1 MSWLS
6 DPALRHLREVA
17 DWPDLSHTRYQVEEK
32 IARGGMGTVYRARD
46 EELDRDVALKVLSLP
61 PDSGD
66 YAERMLKEARILAG
80 LEHPGVVPVHDVG
93 RLQDGRVYYTMKLVR
108 GQRLDERVSADPSV
122 AELLRIFARICEA
135 VAFAHSHGVIHRD
148 LKPANVMVGRFGEV
162 LVMDWGVAKLRSD
175 LDRRI
180 AVGETGLDSGV
191 AVEDLTSPGTVLGT
205 PGYMAPEQA
214 RGEVEAI
221 DERSDVYSLGAILY
235 FMLTGEVPRL
245 GSVVPPRRSAP
256 SVPRPLEAICLKALA
271 WSKDDRYSS
280 VEELSQDIS
289 RFLGQSAVAAYRE
302 SVVDRARRFGRKY
315 RTPIL
320 LILAYMAMRTLVLLF
335 TGR

>member
-6 DPALRHLREVA
+6 DPVVRHLRKVA
-17 DWPDLSHTRYQVEEK
+17 DWPDLSHTRYRVEEK
-32 IARGGMGTVYRARD
+32 IAHGGMGTVYRARD
-46 EELDRDVALKVLSLP
+46 RELARDVALKVLSLP
-61 PDSGD
+61 PESGD

-93 RLQDGRVYYTMKLVR
+93 RLKDGRVYYTMKLVR
-108 GQRLDERVSADPSV
+108 GERLDERVGAGAST
-122 AELLRIFARICEA
+122 AELLRIFVRICEA

-175 LDRRI
+175 PARPI
-180 AVGETGLDSGV
+180 TAEEAGSDSEEATDAG
-191 AVEDLTSPGTVLGT
+191 TSPGTVLGT

-214 RGEVEAI
+214 RGEVDKV

-235 FMLTGEVPRL
+235 FMLTSEVPRL
-245 GSVVPPRRSAP
+245 GSVVPPRRRAP

-271 WSKDDRYSS
+271 WNKDERYSS
-280 VEELSQDIS
+280 VAELAEDVS

-302 SVVDRARRFGRKY
+302 GVIDRARRFARKY